1 MRGEALPTRTV
12 CVMAFLDNTVPVAM
26 AHRGFSPDG
35 GENSLAA
42 FRRAVDIGYR
52 YVETD
57 VRVTSDGV
65 ALAFHDASLDR
76 VTDMTGLVSASRWSS
91 VRHARIGGTEPIPLL
106 ADLLDSWPELM
117 VNIDVK
123 SDAGVA
129 PTVQVIRRTNAG
141 ARVCVGAFSDRRI
154 ARLRASLP
162 PEVCTS
168 IGPAAAV
175 RLRVASRRGLGAFGG
190 RGDGR
195 CAQLPARI
203 GRRRLIDARLVN
215 AAHELG
221 LKVHAWTVNE
231 PTEMVRL
238 LNLGVDGIISDRCD
252 ELRDILIGRD
262 QWPTR

>member
-1 MRGEALPTRTV
+1 
-12 CVMAFLDNTVPVAM
+12 MAFLDNTAPIAM

-35 GENSLAA
+35 GENSLSA
-42 FRRAVDIGYR
+42 FQRAVDIGYR

-65 ALAFHDASLDR
+65 ALAFHDSALDR
-76 VTDMTGLVSASRWSS
+76 VTDMKGLVIASRWSS
-91 VRHARIGGTEPIPLL
+91 VRHARIGGVEPIPQL
-106 ADLLDSWPELM
+106 AEVLDSWPDLM

-129 PTVQVIRRTNAG
+129 PTVDVIRRINAG
-141 ARVCVGAFSDRRI
+141 SRVCVGAFSDRRI

-162 PEVCTS
+162 PDVCTS

-175 RLRVASRRGLGAFGG
+175 RLCVASRRGLGPFAR

-203 GRRRLIDARLVN
+203 GRRQVIDARLLT
-215 AAHELG
+215 AAHERG

-231 PTEMVRL
+231 PTEMIRL
-238 LNLGVDGIISDRCD
+238 LDLGVDGIITDCCD
-252 ELRDILIGRD
+252 VLRDVLIGRD
-262 QWPTR
+262 QWPSR